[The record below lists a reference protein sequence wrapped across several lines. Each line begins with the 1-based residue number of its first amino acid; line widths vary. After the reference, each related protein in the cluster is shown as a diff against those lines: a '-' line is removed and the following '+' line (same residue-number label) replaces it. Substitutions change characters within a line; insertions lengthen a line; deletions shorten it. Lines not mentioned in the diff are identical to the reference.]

1 MKRRLTFSTSNVDVL
16 EEEYFDIEA
25 KYQSILNGKYF
36 ELVKHKQST
45 LKFPGDFPKKYL
57 VTLRLCK

>member
-25 KYQSILNGKYF
+25 KYQSILNGQHFVSGKTKN
-36 ELVKHKQST
+36 LN
-45 LKFPGDFPKKYL
+45 
-57 VTLRLCK
+57 